1 MSSHKTQLNQME
13 NKMNLSDSL
22 SSLLEKALQP
32 TRYGIKEIID
42 LKIGNWHAL
51 VLLDRKDQ
59 ISGISTEGINA
70 KDLSG
75 HTPLETAYR
84 LNRTELIEKLESLGA
99 LGDKEVINDK
109 GSGQKTTN
117 YEYTHLPAV
126 HGKYK
131 TLEKRYLEGENLN
144 SRDDNGNTP
153 LHLIAEHGHEKAA
166 KFLSENHFRLG
177 MAVYP
182 KNNYGKTPR
191 NLALSAGHQEIAS
204 HLITW
209 EIESYI
215 IKGRIRRDLDSGLLE
230 RLAKERKPG
239 GVRVYDVSGC

>member
-1 MSSHKTQLNQME
+1 
-13 NKMNLSDSL
+13 MNLSDSL

-59 ISGISTEGINA
+59 ISEISTEGINA

-99 LGDKEVINDK
+99 LGDKEVINNK
-109 GSGQKTTN
+109 GSGQPTTN

-153 LHLIAEHGHEKAA
+153 LHLIAEHGHVKAA
-166 KFLSENHFRLG
+166 KFLSESHFRLG
-177 MAVYP
+177 ISIYP
-182 KNNYGKTPR
+182 KNNFGQTPR
-191 NLALSAGHQEIAS
+191 NLSLSAGHQEIAS
-204 HLITW
+204 QLLIW
-209 EIESYI
+209 EIANYI
-215 IKGRIRRDLDSGLLE
+215 MKGRIRRDLDSGFVG
-230 RLAKERKPG
+230 RLAKQRKPG
-239 GVRVYDVSGC
+239 STRTYDVSGH